1 MCPSVRHLKT
11 FNTVK
16 QHEPYNTDRV
26 STWLFLI
33 TTVTDYNMALKAAT
47 LATHSFRSSNDVN
60 DRQVTNSFYGSSYVQ
75 YKKKWQQSS
84 LAFSLMA
91 ITDEPKFGN
100 SMDRECGV

>member
-75 YKKKWQQSS
+75 YKKKVAAKFFGFQSDGNNRRTKIWQLDGS
-84 LAFSLMA
+84 
-91 ITDEPKFGN
+91 
-100 SMDRECGV
+100 